1 VSGDYEQSED
11 KLRRA
16 ISRLPDQTRC
26 VLLLLLMNSPEE
38 RATVIGRLHRV
49 TDGGHAA
56 ELLIDLEADRRVAL
70 MVADALKGSL
80 PTDER

>member
-1 VSGDYEQSED
+1 
-11 KLRRA
+11 
-16 ISRLPDQTRC
+16 
-26 VLLLLLMNSPEE
+26 MNSPEE